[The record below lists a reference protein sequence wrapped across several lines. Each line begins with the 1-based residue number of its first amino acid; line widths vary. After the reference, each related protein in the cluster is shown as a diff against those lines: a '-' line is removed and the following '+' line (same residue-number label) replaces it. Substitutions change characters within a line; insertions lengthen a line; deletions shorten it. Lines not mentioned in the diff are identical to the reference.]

1 MKWGTGVDTDLE
13 IRPLTEADAQGWRE
27 LRLRMLRD
35 HPDVFGSSWEE
46 FAQQSLEEVARR
58 MRERNA
64 PPDNALFGAFMDGEL
79 IGSTGLH
86 REEGAKDRHK
96 AMIWGVY
103 TAPETRG
110 RGVGRALMNAAIAR
124 ARATPGLERLTLAVA
139 THNTAARALY
149 VSLGFAPWGLERHAL
164 KLPDRYIDEEYFA
177 LDLEERG
184 S

>member
-1 MKWGTGVDTDLE
+1 LAADVE
-13 IRPLTEADAQGWRE
+13 IRPLTEADAPAWRA

-35 HPDVFGSSWEE
+35 HPDVFGSSHEE
-46 FAQQSLEEVARR
+46 FAQESLEEVARR
-58 MRERNA
+58 MRERSS
-64 PPDNALFGAFMDGEL
+64 PPDNALFGAFVDGEL

-103 TAPETRG
+103 TAPEARG
-110 RGVGRALMNAAIAR
+110 TGVGRALMAAAIAY
-124 ARATPGLERLTLAVA
+124 ARETPGIERLILAVA

-149 VSLGFAPWGLERHAL
+149 VSLGFEPWGLERHAL

-177 LDLEERG
+177 LELEERA
-184 S
+184 

>member
-1 MKWGTGVDTDLE
+1 VFVDDGLE
-13 IRPLTEADAQGWRE
+13 IRPLTEADASAWRE

-46 FAQQSLEEVARR
+46 FERQSLEEVARR
-58 MRERNA
+58 MRERNS
-64 PPDNALFGAFMDGEL
+64 PPDNALFGAFIEGKL

-103 TAPETRG
+103 TAPEARG
-110 RGVGRALMNAAIAR
+110 RGVGRALMEAAIAR
-124 ARATPGLERLTLAVA
+124 ARETPGVERLILAVA

-149 VSLGFAPWGLERHAL
+149 IALGFEAWGLERHAL

-177 LDLEERG
+177 LELDG
-184 S
+184 GAN

>member
-1 MKWGTGVDTDLE
+1 LDAGLE
-13 IRPLTEADAQGWRE
+13 IRPLTEADALAWRE
-27 LRLRMLRD
+27 LRLRMLRE

-46 FAQQSLEEVARR
+46 FERQSLEEVARR
-58 MRERNA
+58 MRERNS
-64 PPDNALFGAFMDGEL
+64 PPDNALFGAFMNGVL
-79 IGSTGLH
+79 VGTTGLH

-110 RGVGRALMNAAIAR
+110 HGVGRALMEAAIAR
-124 ARATPGLERLTLAVA
+124 ARETPGVERLILAVA

-149 VSLGFAPWGLERHAL
+149 ISLGFAVWGLERHAL

-177 LDLEERG
+177 LELE
-184 S
+184 